1 MTYEIRV
8 ENIKCGGCSS
18 TINNRL
24 KKLEFV
30 DGCVVD
36 VEQGLITIS
45 GDVSNR
51 TEVAQLLLKLGY
63 PELGTADGL
72 KAATAKAKSFV
83 SCAVGKLNN

>member
-18 TINNRL
+18 TISNRL
-24 KKLEFV
+24 NELRSV
-30 DGCVVD
+30 DSCVVD
-36 VEQGLITIS
+36 VEQGLIAIN

-51 TEVAQLLLKLGY
+51 TEVVQLLLKLGY
-63 PELGTADGL
+63 PELGTANGL

>member
-18 TINNRL
+18 TISNRL
-24 KKLEFV
+24 NELECV
-30 DGCVVD
+30 DSCVVD
-36 VEQGLITIS
+36 VELGLIVIT

-51 TEVAQLLLKLGY
+51 SEVAKLLLKLGY

-72 KAATAKAKSFV
+72 KAVTAKAKSFV